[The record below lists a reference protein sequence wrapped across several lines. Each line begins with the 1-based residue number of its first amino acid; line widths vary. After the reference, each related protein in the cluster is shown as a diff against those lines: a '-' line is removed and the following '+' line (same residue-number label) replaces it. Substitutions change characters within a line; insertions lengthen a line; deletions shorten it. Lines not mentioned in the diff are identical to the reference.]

1 MTAISRRSNRS
12 VISRLFTLAT
22 ADDLD
27 GTIDNTQA
35 VNVTGAARV
44 IILTIT
50 GTPGTAGIDVLE
62 VSHDEGSTWAA
73 DDTLMAIDA
82 NDSTGSIVA
91 SAALEAAG
99 VESTTLA
106 NGTFKSGPYHGRTA
120 LRIGRKTT
128 DTRGTTWI
136 TGAPLVQCFLIGQT
150 SGVPSAL
157 A

>member
-1 MTAISRRSNRS
+1 MTAISRRSQRHP
-12 VISRLFTLAT
+12 ISRLFTLAT

-35 VNVTGAARV
+35 VVVTGAERA

-62 VSHDEGSTWAA
+62 VSHDGGSTWAA
-73 DDTLMAIDA
+73 DTTLMAIDS
-82 NDSTGSIVA
+82 NDYSGNIVA

-106 NGTFKSGPYHGRTA
+106 NGTFKAGPWHGPTA

-150 SGVPSAL
+150 SGAPSAL